1 MAVDHLRRAVAAI
14 LWLWIS
20 ALFSW
25 YASSSGSSTRPTAR
39 WGAVIGFMWIS
50 AIVILLGGA
59 ELDAE
64 GASDRARHHDRL
76 PEAMG
81 ACGHD

>member
-1 MAVDHLRRAVAAI
+1 
-14 LWLWIS
+14 
-20 ALFSW
+20 
-25 YASSSGSSTRPTAR
+25 
-39 WGAVIGFMWIS
+39 MWIS
-50 AIVILLGGA
+50 AIVIVLGGA

-64 GASDRARHHDRL
+64 GASDRARYHDRL